1 MARFDNN
8 SRSDERHELAPQLE
22 LGCQREADR
31 YEDSYLTLPRRLAVK
46 SQSYSQEECH
56 GV

>member
-31 YEDSYLTLPRRLAVK
+31 YETATTLSLSA
-46 SQSYSQEECH
+46 SQ
-56 GV
+56 